1 MNRCRAH
8 FQGDK
13 CRKPADGHTDHVSAL
28 HAWNDGDKI
37 DELQPPSL
45 KRAERDWRRL
55 LATGPAVRRKYWPIY
70 KIALK
75 NCEDYMK
82 EAIRVRNER
91 RTQQRSQVESP
102 IEGASS

>member
-13 CRKPADGHTDHVSAL
+13 CRKNADGHTDHVSAL

-75 NCEDYMK
+75 NCEDFLK
-82 EAIRVRNER
+82 EATRVRNER
-91 RTQQRSQVESP
+91 GFKRVEAKAKPAQQGS
-102 IEGASS
+102 